1 MERNDTIAPPPIPSS
16 YQLLHKLKEWDESQ
30 TRKDQTAH
38 SQQVRKQL
46 NSLRHSLPKFIHDP
60 TYDPVLHNES
70 VPRVNRFLAAHG
82 CYKKEWQEMGFLEN
96 SEGGGGSSSSTTS
109 SSSRPRKEKLG
120 FMQIRS
126 LAAHTTVT
134 ILAEL
139 GLPCAIFGSM
149 ACKIYG
155 HQRIPNVRRVLSL
168 FFCYYLEN
176 LMTQLKF
183 LLCC

>member
-1 MERNDTIAPPPIPSS
+1 
-16 YQLLHKLKEWDESQ
+16 
-30 TRKDQTAH
+30 
-38 SQQVRKQL
+38 
-46 NSLRHSLPKFIHDP
+46 
-60 TYDPVLHNES
+60 
-70 VPRVNRFLAAHG
+70 
-82 CYKKEWQEMGFLEN
+82 MGFLESN
-96 SEGGGGSSSSTTS
+96 EGGGSS

-155 HQRIPNVRRVLSL
+155 HQRIPNVRQSI
-168 FFCYYLEN
+168 FI
-176 LMTQLKF
+176 F
-183 LLCC
+183 LLLPRKFSSCLCC

>member
-30 TRKDQTAH
+30 TRKDQNVH

-46 NSLRHSLPKFIHDP
+46 NSLRHTLPKIIHDP
-60 TYDPVLHNES
+60 TYDPVLHDES

-82 CYKKEWQEMGFLEN
+82 CYKREWQEMGFLES
-96 SEGGGGSSSSTTS
+96 SEGGGSSTSTTTTT
-109 SSSRPRKEKLG
+109 SRPRKEKLG

-155 HQRIPNVRRVLSL
+155 HQRIPNVCLSI
-168 FFCYYLEN
+168 FI
-176 LMTQLKF
+176 F
-183 LLCC
+183 LLLPESFLLVCFVNF